1 MRPRHDL
8 IWDVLRFPTETSLW
22 RCNRGN
28 LSPDQVRLKA
38 LQPLQ
43 TNSKVLS
50 PNEISAGSPICRRC
64 SHHRP
69 LSRRPSECHEPF
81 QQGIS
86 RFSENQ
92 PDETVGHGSGCGLT
106 SKHYN
111 LGAWTGVFTWLRL
124 PVLWLDNLWY
134 SISGLQANGPT
145 RSWPKIPKS
154 RSTEPMFWARCCT
167 AASPSPHLLTV
178 REGLSFPN
186 WSFQPHKALFENN
199 QSERDITVFRDC
211 RMPMKWKEI
220 DDLIEARMFKTK
232 ITEKTKCKQNIII

>member
-50 PNEISAGSPICRRC
+50 PDEISAGSPICRRC

-86 RFSENQ
+86 GFSENQ

-134 SISGLQANGPT
+134 SISGLQTNGPT
-145 RSWPKIPKS
+145 RCFEHAAVRQRVLHHICSLCGKVCHS
-154 RSTEPMFWARCCT
+154 RIGLFSHTRRCSRTTNLSATQQSFEIVGCQWNEKKLT
-167 AASPSPHLLTV
+167 ILLKRECLKLRSLRKPNAS
-178 REGLSFPN
+178 
-186 WSFQPHKALFENN
+186 
-199 QSERDITVFRDC
+199 
-211 RMPMKWKEI
+211 
-220 DDLIEARMFKTK
+220 KTS
-232 ITEKTKCKQNIII
+232 